1 MTKYRKKPVVIEA
14 VQYTG
19 LNKRE
24 IFDFTGGIVNIS
36 IEENTIKIRTLEGLM
51 NVSKDDWVI
60 KGIQNEFYPIKPDI
74 FEETYELVE

>member
-1 MTKYRKKPVVIEA
+1 MKFRKKPVVIEA

-19 LNKRE
+19 FNKRE
-24 IFDFTGGIVNIS
+24 IFDFTGGIAKIGL
-36 IEENTIKIRTLEGLM
+36 EENTIKIPTLEGLM

-74 FEETYELVE
+74 FNETYDPVE